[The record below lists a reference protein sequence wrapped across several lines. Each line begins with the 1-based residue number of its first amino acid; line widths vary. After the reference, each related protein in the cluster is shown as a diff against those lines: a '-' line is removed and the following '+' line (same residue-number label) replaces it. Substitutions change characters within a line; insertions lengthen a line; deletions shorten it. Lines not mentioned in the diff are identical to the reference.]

1 VGLTAPPTLIHVATI
16 DLEAEGQAFAFAEG
30 RTIYAIDRRKG
41 AVREINLPAVDMSIF
56 PDARQF
62 R

>member
-1 VGLTAPPTLIHVATI
+1 MVDRVA
-16 DLEAEGQAFAFAEG
+16 
-30 RTIYAIDRRKG
+30 RRLRCGDGVRNLRVAQRVYETGSSPKG

-56 PDARQF
+56 PDTRQF